1 MAQETACYTEG
12 MTNDS
17 IASLTDTDLL
27 TETARAASV
36 ERRSTADLLV
46 LLAEVD
52 VRKLYLARGYSSLF
66 VYCTQSL
73 HLSEAA
79 AYARITAARASRS
92 FPDILPNLT
101 NGSVTL
107 TTISLLAAHLT
118 DENHEALL
126 HAARDKSRREVERL
140 VASLV
145 PVPDIASTLRR
156 SPGRHVSPAAPTPTP
171 QAALL
176 TAPTLAAPVGPPE
189 PARPWSPSPASRP
202 IVAPLGGDRFLLRVM
217 LGTGAHQKLERA
229 RALLRHQIPNGDPA
243 AVVERALTVLV
254 EQLEKVKYAST
265 RTPRA
270 SSATGVATSRRVPA
284 AVKRMVWTRDGGRCA
299 FVGADGRCIEVGFL
313 EFHHV
318 VPFASGGAT
327 DAGNIQLRCRA
338 HNVYEA
344 TLFEQS
350 SETAPSSPS
359 APSTDPRARS

>member
-1 MAQETACYTEG
+1 
-12 MTNDS
+12 MTNGS
-17 IASLTDTDLL
+17 IASLTDSELL
-27 TETARAASV
+27 IETARAASV
-36 ERRSTADLLV
+36 ERQSTAELLV

-52 VRKLYLARGYSSLF
+52 VRRLYLGRGYSSLF

-73 HLSEAA
+73 HLSESA

-92 FPDILPNLT
+92 FPGIIRYLT
-101 NGSVTL
+101 DGTVTL

-118 DENHEALL
+118 DDNHEALL
-126 HAARDKSRREVERL
+126 GAARYKSRREVELL

-145 PVPDIASTLRR
+145 PQPDIASTVRR
-156 SPGRHVSPAAPTPTP
+156 MPDRHVSTDAPTPTQP
-171 QAALL
+171 AEFG
-176 TAPTLAAPVGPPE
+176 TVPTLASPVTPPE
-189 PARPWSPSPASRP
+189 STRLPSRSATGRPS
-202 IVAPLGGDRFLLRVM
+202 VAPLGGGRYLLRVM
-217 LGTGAHQKLERA
+217 LGTGAHEKLERA

-243 AVVERALTVLV
+243 EVVERALTVLV
-254 EQLEKVKYAST
+254 EQLEKVKHAST
-265 RTPRA
+265 RKPRA
-270 SSATGVATSRRVPA
+270 NSPTGVATSRHVPA
-284 AVKRMVWTRDGGRCA
+284 AVKRAVWMRDGGRCA

-350 SETAPSSPS
+350 SDTA
-359 APSTDPRARS
+359 TVNRRC